1 MNTLQT
7 QVVELPFLIS
17 AEQAL
22 IAANEYILFKYAT
35 GLVGTVPRRLS
46 TQSSSL
52 WIVPVV
58 LTSPGYGIV
67 GEVGVVA
74 VDAQGGQVVGG
85 TPSSEVLAAQER
97 LVSGKQDELEAAFLR
112 ARKA

>member
-1 MNTLQT
+1 MVEKALA
-7 QVVELPFLIS
+7 ELPFLIS

-22 IAANEYILFKYAT
+22 ITANEYILFKYAT
-35 GLVGTVPRRLS
+35 GLVGSVPRMLS
-46 TQSSSL
+46 TPNSSL

-74 VDAQGGQVVGG
+74 VDAQTRQVIGS
-85 TPSSEVLAAQER
+85 TPRSEVLAAQER
-97 LVSGKQDELEAAFLR
+97 LVRDKHDDLEAAFLR